1 MCSSYTPSLAWLVWV
16 WDPSE
21 AFLESDTLLQTLVGK
36 SLRRSSLHAAEFS
49 ASKTVPKIHN
59 IESSIGTKDK
69 FGRFHFLVC
78 NIMLKHEVTKLKAP
92 AKLLYA
98 SSFFLVFSVL
108 DPEDV
113 DMSLRNVCWLSMY
126 CKEDMYQNIEFFSDT
141 TVRVSNH
148 VQTAFVT
155 TLVFTPTNLWARFD
169 PKNRCS

>member
-1 MCSSYTPSLAWLVWV
+1 
-16 WDPSE
+16 
-21 AFLESDTLLQTLVGK
+21 
-36 SLRRSSLHAAEFS
+36 
-49 ASKTVPKIHN
+49 
-59 IESSIGTKDK
+59 
-69 FGRFHFLVC
+69 
-78 NIMLKHEVTKLKAP
+78 MLKHEVTKLKAP

-155 TLVFTPTNLWARFD
+155 TLVFTPTNL
-169 PKNRCS
+169 